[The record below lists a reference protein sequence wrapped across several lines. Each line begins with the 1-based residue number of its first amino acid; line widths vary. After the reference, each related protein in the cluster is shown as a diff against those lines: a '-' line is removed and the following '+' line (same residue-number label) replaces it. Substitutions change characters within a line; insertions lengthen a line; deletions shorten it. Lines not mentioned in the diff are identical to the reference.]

1 MTQDKVASCR
11 HIYFHDLFVTY
22 LLPLILLFNRAAIGC
37 FIGNHCFNVLV
48 VYADD
53 IVLAFS
59 WREFQRLPDL
69 LLIQTLIIDLSCNI
83 NKTVCMRFMPKKRN
97 CMYGTV
103 FPRFRLGVSLVL
115 SSSNWGIL

>member
-83 NKTVCMRFMPKKRN
+83 NKTVCMRFMQKKKKLHVRD
-97 CMYGTV
+97 CIST
-103 FPRFRLGVSLVL
+103 F
-115 SSSNWGIL
+115 